1 MTRRIIMADN
11 NDTETFE
18 EGITSLDLMRQDD
31 GY

>member
-1 MTRRIIMADN
+1 MTRRTIMADN

-18 EGITSLDLMRQDD
+18 ESITSIDIMRQDG